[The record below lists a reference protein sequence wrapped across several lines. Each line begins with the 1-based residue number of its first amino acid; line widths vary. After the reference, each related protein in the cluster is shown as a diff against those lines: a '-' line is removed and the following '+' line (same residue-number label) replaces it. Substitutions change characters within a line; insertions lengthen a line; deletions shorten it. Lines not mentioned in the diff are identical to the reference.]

1 MFVPPN
7 FRLGYACICTE
18 LRKKGIFSSR
28 TLRLATLE
36 SKGISY
42 AQELATQNLK
52 DLKSMLEW
60 NKQHNISF
68 MRLSSEIFPFATHE
82 KFGYSLDFADNL
94 LKDIGNYAKENNMRL
109 TMHPAQFNVLSSPS
123 EKVIKNTIKDLDH
136 HCEILDKMGL
146 DHNSVLIIHGGGVY
160 GNKKE
165 SLNRLKQNFKLL
177 SENTQKRLVLEN
189 CEISYTVEELLPISE
204 ELQIPLVLDFH
215 HDDLKNSSQPISFF
229 FERVFK
235 VWNDRGIKPKIH
247 VSNSIPNLPTNA
259 SMTQKRKH
267 SDYIYFFHEE
277 LLKIKFPIDVMLE
290 CKMKEQ
296 SILQFQQIETQKTS
310 QSQIIEI
317 KSNEI
322 KQEIETQKT
331 SQPQIVEIELNEKEV
346 VMIQKHV
353 RGYLVRKNM
362 LIPDSCYQTKVWRQ
376 CKDWYKNG
384 KSNECEKYQINTI
397 EKIINNKLKNKK
409 DISKKD
415 ISKKDN
421 IQQLFNK
428 SIYKNWI
435 KLLPINKTI
444 KLEDYNR
451 KEYFTHVAD
460 IKLDN
465 DIFTSGKNIGNK
477 KRNTVIKFEPQIP
490 NNELN
495 EKTSEWLYLLVVNGY
510 IVKIGGTRTG
520 LKNRI
525 TSYLCGHHIKERG
538 KSGDCS
544 KTNAFI
550 YNTFEFYLNLGC
562 DIKMYGYKL
571 PKTEFNVEIFTNK
584 VKVIAQTYHA
594 YESTFLEDYN
604 KNYNHYPI
612 LSENCDP
619 SYKF

>member
-42 AQELATQNLK
+42 AQELATNNLT
-52 DLKSMLEW
+52 DLKSMLQW
-60 NKQHNISF
+60 NKEHNISF

-123 EKVIKNTIKDLDH
+123 EKVIKNTIKDLNH

-165 SLNRLKQNFKLL
+165 SIDRLKQNFKLL

-189 CEISYTVEELLPISE
+189 CEISYTVEELLPVSE

-296 SILQFQQIETQKTS
+296 SILQFQQIEKQFG

-322 KQEIETQKT
+322 KQEIEANEIKQKT
-331 SQPQIVEIELNEKEV
+331 DQQQIVEIKQEIETEKTDQQQIVEIKQEIETQEIEIQEIETQIEEIETEKIESNENKIKSEIESMSSEFIKLNLQSILKQSKIDHKNEILKEKSLKNAHIYCKINKLSGQMLGPLIEY
-346 VMIQKHV
+346 
-353 RGYLVRKNM
+353 YLQYHLNLTKNNSSECM
-362 LIPDSCYQTKVWRQ
+362 GDLN
-376 CKDWYKNG
+376 NG
-384 KSNECEKYQINTI
+384 KTNLEIKASNGGKENNKFNYVQIRFNHQCDYILTAYNISEENIDNLGELFIFRLTKENMRTMI
-397 EKIINNKLKNKK
+397 EKHGHYAHGTIKKLGKITKEELKNTENNKEYALRPKVGDTCWKDLLQFRIDVK
-409 DISKKD
+409 DI
-415 ISKKDN
+415 
-421 IQQLFNK
+421 
-428 SIYKNWI
+428 
-435 KLLPINKTI
+435 T
-444 KLEDYNR
+444 
-451 KEYFTHVAD
+451 T
-460 IKLDN
+460 
-465 DIFTSGKNIGNK
+465 
-477 KRNTVIKFEPQIP
+477 
-490 NNELN
+490 
-495 EKTSEWLYLLVVNGY
+495 
-510 IVKIGGTRTG
+510 
-520 LKNRI
+520 
-525 TSYLCGHHIKERG
+525 
-538 KSGDCS
+538 
-544 KTNAFI
+544 
-550 YNTFEFYLNLGC
+550 
-562 DIKMYGYKL
+562 
-571 PKTEFNVEIFTNK
+571 
-584 VKVIAQTYHA
+584 
-594 YESTFLEDYN
+594 
-604 KNYNHYPI
+604 
-612 LSENCDP
+612 
-619 SYKF
+619 